1 MPDRPLTIST
11 HVLDAAAGRPASGV
25 AVLLFRR
32 EGEVEEL
39 VGEGTTDDDGR
50 ISELLF
56 GPMVAGDYRIEFD
69 VSGRGELFT
78 SAEFRFR
85 VTDTSRHLHIPLLL
99 APYSMTTYRG
109 S

>member
-11 HVLDAAAGRPASGV
+11 HVLDTAAGTPASGV
-25 AVLLFRR
+25 PVTLYRDDGGAETV
-32 EGEVEEL
+32 
-39 VGEGTTDDDGR
+39 VGRGTTNEDGR
-50 ISELLF
+50 IARLLD
-56 GPMVAGDYRIEFD
+56 GDLVAGDYRIAFEISD
-69 VSGRGELFT
+69 RGELFT

-85 VTDTSRHLHIPLLL
+85 VTDISRHLHIPLLL

>member
-1 MPDRPLTIST
+1 VPDRPLTIST
-11 HVLDAAAGRPASGV
+11 HVLDTAAGTPASGIRV
-25 AVLLFRR
+25 TLYRGDGD
-32 EGEVEEL
+32 EEEV
-39 VGEGTTDDDGR
+39 VGRGTTDGDGR
-50 ISELLF
+50 IARLLDGEL
-56 GPMVAGDYRIEFD
+56 VAGDYRIEFD

>member
-11 HVLDAAAGRPASGV
+11 HVLDTAAGTPAAGV
-25 AVLLFRR
+25 PVTLYRQDGADEEAV
-32 EGEVEEL
+32 GQ
-39 VGEGTTDDDGR
+39 GTTDDDGR
-50 ISELLF
+50 IARLLDGELIT
-56 GPMVAGDYRIEFD
+56 GDYRIAFD
-69 VSGRGELFT
+69 IAGRGELFT

-85 VTDTSRHLHIPLLL
+85 ITDTSRHLHIPLLL

>member
-11 HVLDAAAGRPASGV
+11 HVLDTAAGTPAAGIPV
-25 AVLLFRR
+25 TLYRH
-32 EGEVEEL
+32 EGGAEEV
-39 VGEGTTDDDGR
+39 VGRGTTDEDGR
-50 ISELLF
+50 IARLLDGEF
-56 GPMVAGDYRIEFD
+56 VAGDYRIEFD
-69 VSGRGELFT
+69 IAGRGELFT